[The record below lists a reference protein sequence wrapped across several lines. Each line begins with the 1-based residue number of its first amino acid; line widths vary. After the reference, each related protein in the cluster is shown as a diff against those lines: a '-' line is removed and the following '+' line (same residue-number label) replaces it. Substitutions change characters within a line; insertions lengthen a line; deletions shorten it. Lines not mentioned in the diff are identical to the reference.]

1 MIAAIGLVMQAS
13 PWSAPCHEHIAFA
26 IALLAGGVG
35 MNDFPFGL
43 VGFDLDGTLV
53 DSVADLAAA
62 VNHALA
68 EIGRPPLTIDQVRPM
83 IGGGSGVMLQRAL
96 LATGGDERLDDLLP
110 ILLDFYAAHI
120 VDHTRPFAGVVD
132 ALDSLKAQG
141 VALAVVTNKREQF
154 SFALLDALGL
164 TDRFACIIGGDT
176 PGLAAMKP
184 DRAPIDLMLSKC
196 GDARPAAFVGDSI
209 YDVDA
214 ARAAGVPVA
223 LFAPDGSGIAGAN
236 AAFTDYRDLLP
247 TLMRIAAMRAAT

>member
-1 MIAAIGLVMQAS
+1 MS
-13 PWSAPCHEHIAFA
+13 
-26 IALLAGGVG
+26 
-35 MNDFPFGL
+35 DFPFGL

-53 DSVADLAAA
+53 DSVSDLAAA

-68 EIGRPPLTIDQVRPM
+68 VIGRAPLTVEQVRPM

-110 ILLDFYAAHI
+110 VLLDFYAAHI
-120 VDHTRPFAGVVD
+120 VDYTRPFAGVVD
-132 ALDSLKAQG
+132 ALDALRAQG
-141 VALAVVTNKREQF
+141 VTLAVVTNKREHF

-164 TDRFACIIGGDT
+164 TGRFACIIGGDT
-176 PGLAAMKP
+176 AGLAAMKP

-223 LFAPDGSGIAGAN
+223 LFAPDGGGIAGAD
-236 AAFTDYRDLLP
+236 AAFTDYRELLP
-247 TLMRIAAMRAAT
+247 TLMRIAPPAI

>member
-1 MIAAIGLVMQAS
+1 
-13 PWSAPCHEHIAFA
+13 
-26 IALLAGGVG
+26 

-68 EIGRPPLTIDQVRPM
+68 EIGRAPLAIDQVRPM

-96 LATGGDERLDDLLP
+96 IATGGDEQLDALLP
-110 ILLDFYAAHI
+110 GMLAFYAAHI
-120 VDHTRPFAGVVD
+120 VDHTRPFPGVVEALD
-132 ALDSLKAQG
+132 ALRKLG
-141 VALAVVTNKREQF
+141 VALAVVTNKREHF

-176 PGLAAMKP
+176 PGLTAMKP
-184 DRAPIDLMLSKC
+184 DRAPIDLMLHKC
-196 GDARPAAFVGDSI
+196 SSSGPAAFVGDSI
-209 YDVDA
+209 YDTDA

-223 LFAPDGSGIAGAN
+223 LFAPDGGGIPGAN
-236 AAFTDYRDLLP
+236 AVFTEYRDLLQ
-247 TLMRIAAMRAAT
+247 TLARMAEAQPAI